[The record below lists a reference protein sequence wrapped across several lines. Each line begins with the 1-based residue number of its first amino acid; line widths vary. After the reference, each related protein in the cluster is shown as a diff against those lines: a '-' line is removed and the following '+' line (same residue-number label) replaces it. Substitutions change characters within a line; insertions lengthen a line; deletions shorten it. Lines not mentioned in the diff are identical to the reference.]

1 MFQIKKLEMKA
12 AAAILGLISLIAVVN
27 GRHAVQHVN
36 PTPFKMSE
44 VCSVNEASQIFQQSS
59 EVV

>member
-1 MFQIKKLEMKA
+1 MKA

-44 VCSVNEASQIFQQSS
+44 ICSVNEASQIFQQSS